1 LIRSRVIRVERH
13 EHGARR
19 HVAGVRLHQWHLGSG
34 MLLTLAAG
42 SAFDRVHMN
51 LATVLA
57 AVAGLW
63 LLAKD
68 WTTLT
73 RRAFTIKRLRIP
85 RAAA

>member
-1 LIRSRVIRVERH
+1 LTRSRLIPVERH
-13 EHGARR
+13 ELGARL
-19 HVAGVRLHQWHLGSG
+19 HVCSVRLHEWHLGSG
-34 MLLTLAAG
+34 TLLTLAAG
-42 SAFDRVHMN
+42 SAFDPVHMN

-73 RRAFTIKRLRIP
+73 RRAFTVKRLRIP